1 VSHFNPE
8 LLASLGVKITH
19 LVADSRR
26 VKSGDTFVAYPG
38 EQTDG
43 RQFIDQAISNGANAV
58 IWDSKKFSWNDSWK
72 TPNLAIDEL
81 RNHAGEIADY
91 VYGAPS
97 KKLWM
102 VGITGTNGKTTCSH
116 WIARSL
122 NELGRKSAMLGTLG
136 NGLPG
141 ALQPTVNTT
150 PEAINVHGLLSEYV
164 EQGVKAVA
172 MEVSSHALSQGRV
185 NAVHY
190 DVAMLTNLSRDHLDY
205 HGDMQSYAAAKR
217 RLFDWENLKHAV
229 LNLDDA
235 FGAELAETLRDGEV
249 EVVGY
254 GLSED
259 ALRLAE
265 RLGIRMVFGEELH
278 MDAQGM
284 TLNIHSSWGRAELH
298 SRLIGRFNASNLLGV
313 LAVLLVSGIELADG
327 VSELEKQKAVAGR
340 MQTLGGKDKP
350 TVVVDYA
357 HTPDALEK
365 VLQTLNEVTKPL
377 GGKVICVFGCGGDRD
392 RGKRPM
398 MGAVASRLADES
410 IITSDNP
417 RTESPKAIIDA
428 ILFGMQGK
436 YEVME
441 DRAHAITRAVSMAR
455 AVDTVL
461 IAGKGHEDY
470 QEINGVKLPFS
481 DSEVVRR
488 ALSVWVQAGSHP
500 EWVTA

>member
-1 VSHFNPE
+1 MSHFNPE
-8 LLASLGVKITH
+8 LLASLGVKITR

-43 RQFIDQAISNGANAV
+43 RQFIAQAVANGANAV
-58 IWDSKKFSWNDSWK
+58 IWDAKKFSWNPSWQI
-72 TPNLAIDEL
+72 PNLAIDDL
-81 RNHAGEIADY
+81 RNHAGEIADH

-102 VGITGTNGKTTCSH
+102 VGVTGTNGKTTCSH
-116 WIARSL
+116 WIARTL
-122 NELGRKSAMLGTLG
+122 NELGRKSALLGTLG
-136 NGLPG
+136 NGLPD
-141 ALQPTVNTT
+141 ALLPTINTT
-150 PEAINVHGLLSEYV
+150 PEAINVHGLLAEYV
-164 EQGVKAVA
+164 RQDVKTVA

-190 DVAMLTNLSRDHLDY
+190 DVAMLTNLTRDHLDY
-205 HGDMQSYAAAKR
+205 HGDMQSYASAKR
-217 RLFDWENLKHAV
+217 KLFDWKNLKYAV
-229 LNLDDA
+229 LNLDDN

-249 EVVGY
+249 EILGY

-265 RLGIRMVFGEELH
+265 RLGVRMVFGDKLN

-284 TLNIHSSWGRAELH
+284 TLSIHSSWGRAELH

-313 LAVLLVSGIELADG
+313 LAVLLASGVDLKNA
-327 VSELEKQKAVAGR
+327 VRELEQQKAVAGR

-365 VLQTLNEVTKPL
+365 VLQTICEVTKPV

-398 MGAVASRLADES
+398 MGTVASKLADET

-417 RTESPKAIIDA
+417 RTESSKAIIDA
-428 ILFGMQGK
+428 ILFGVQGK
-436 YEVME
+436 YEIIE

-488 ALSVWVQAGSHP
+488 ALSMWMPASSHP
-500 EWVTA
+500 EWITT

>member
-1 VSHFNPE
+1 
-8 LLASLGVKITH
+8 
-19 LVADSRR
+19 
-26 VKSGDTFVAYPG
+26 
-38 EQTDG
+38 
-43 RQFIDQAISNGANAV
+43 
-58 IWDSKKFSWNDSWK
+58 
-72 TPNLAIDEL
+72 
-81 RNHAGEIADY
+81 
-91 VYGAPS
+91 
-97 KKLWM
+97 
-102 VGITGTNGKTTCSH
+102 
-116 WIARSL
+116 
-122 NELGRKSAMLGTLG
+122 
-136 NGLPG
+136 
-141 ALQPTVNTT
+141 
-150 PEAINVHGLLSEYV
+150 
-164 EQGVKAVA
+164 
-172 MEVSSHALSQGRV
+172 
-185 NAVHY
+185 
-190 DVAMLTNLSRDHLDY
+190 
-205 HGDMQSYAAAKR
+205 
-217 RLFDWENLKHAV
+217 
-229 LNLDDA
+229 
-235 FGAELAETLRDGEV
+235 
-249 EVVGY
+249 
-254 GLSED
+254 
-259 ALRLAE
+259 
-265 RLGIRMVFGEELH
+265 MVFGEELH